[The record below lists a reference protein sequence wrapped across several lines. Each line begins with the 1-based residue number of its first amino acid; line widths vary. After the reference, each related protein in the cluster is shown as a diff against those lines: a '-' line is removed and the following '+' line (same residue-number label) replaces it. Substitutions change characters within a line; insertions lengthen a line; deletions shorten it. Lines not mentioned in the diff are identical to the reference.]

1 MVANRTIVERFHLIH
16 CGHRYLVFTI
26 NGVGNTLTS
35 TSTTYRGLHPI
46 ILKSLHL
53 SVLTQIQNDERATRR
68 EVELRRPQLQV
79 KVRIHQTDTER
90 HKVGGDETGETVLV
104 EVGGI
109 VVKAYLIIVK
119 SDQATT
125 LVSTP
130 TTLLFT
136 IINVVHH

>member
-1 MVANRTIVERFHLIH
+1 MSAQLMFNN
-16 CGHRYLVFTI
+16 YI
-26 NGVGNTLTS
+26 NF
-35 TSTTYRGLHPI
+35 
-46 ILKSLHL
+46 
-53 SVLTQIQNDERATRR
+53 DA
-68 EVELRRPQLQV
+68 
-79 KVRIHQTDTER
+79 DTER